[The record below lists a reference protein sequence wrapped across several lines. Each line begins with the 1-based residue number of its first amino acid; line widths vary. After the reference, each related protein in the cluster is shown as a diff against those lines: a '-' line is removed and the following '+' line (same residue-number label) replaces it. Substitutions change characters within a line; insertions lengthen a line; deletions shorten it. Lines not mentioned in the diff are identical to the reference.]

1 MNRKIHVL
9 IIEDD
14 FRVAEIN
21 RSLVERVADFEVDGV
36 VKSGDEAIV
45 FL

>member
-1 MNRKIHVL
+1 MIRTL

-21 RSLVERVADFEVDGV
+21 AAYVGKDPDFETGGLDRRHQNTGHR
-36 VKSGDEAIV
+36 D
-45 FL
+45 